1 MKKILI
7 INSSYRKKN
16 TFIVLQNIKKV
27 LLNYGYNIEVINLK
41 DYKISSCHGCEYC
54 IYKNECN
61 IDDDMEFLMTKL
73 QECDGIIIGTPVYI
87 NNMSGILKTFLD
99 RTCRWFH
106 RPVLE
111 GKPVILVAT
120 TAGSGLKNTF
130 KSLNEGLVQWG
141 VDVVSEIGRTIS
153 NLDKEIEKKEILP
166 FIKHLNTDG
175 MSYRVTMK
183 QITTY
188 QVQRALANN
197 IFELD
202 KNYWKEKQW
211 IDKVYYRP
219 KKVGVIGK
227 ITGSLLFN
235 ILVKNIKPVVDKRL

>member
-16 TFIVLQNIKKV
+16 TFTVLQNIKKI
-27 LLNYGYNIEVINLK
+27 LSNHGYDIEVINLK
-41 DYKISSCHGCEYC
+41 DYKVSPCYGCEYC
-54 IYKNECN
+54 IYKNKCN
-61 IDDDMEFLMTKL
+61 IDDDMEFLMKKL
-73 QECDGIIIGTPVYI
+73 EECDGIVIGTPVYI
-87 NNMSGILKTFLD
+87 NNMSGNLKTFLD

-130 KSLNEGLVQWG
+130 RSLEEGLVQWG
-141 VDVVSEIGRTIS
+141 VDIVSEVGRTIS

-175 MSYRVTMK
+175 MSYSITMK

-197 IFELD
+197 IFEVD
-202 KNYWKEKQW
+202 KNYWKEKCW
-211 IDKVYYRP
+211 IDKIYYRP

-227 ITGSLLFN
+227 VTGSLLFN
-235 ILVKNIKPVVDKRL
+235 ILVKNIKPVDKKL